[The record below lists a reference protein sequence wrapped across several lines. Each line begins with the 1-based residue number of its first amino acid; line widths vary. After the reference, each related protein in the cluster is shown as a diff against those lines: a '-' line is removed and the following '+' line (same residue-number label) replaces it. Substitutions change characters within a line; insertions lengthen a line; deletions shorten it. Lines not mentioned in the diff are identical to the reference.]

1 MASSSPSS
9 SSSSSSTN
17 SGDLSVRLDGLI
29 TLLDASCRTLSKDD
43 PVHQCGIAPL
53 RLLESSPGDVIQ
65 LAHRKIHAFPYKD
78 VPLCWLALYELASL
92 WKVLRLLKDRRA
104 LTIDGNSL
112 LPTDQGLD
120 RDSLQRPARSR
131 EDEDEVE
138 ALKRRYRTQYER
150 TNGASKRLKPLPAW
164 ERFAQIVEVLDMALI
179 LTGAPCRRKVFDD
192 ILRRLESLL
201 PPANATGTLPLPQG
215 QERLQSKQLPSIF
228 PPSVGP
234 HPELRY
240 PMARQ
245 ANMSMSEFQ
254 EHLDRQTTPVI
265 ITGAIDHWPALSDP
279 DRRWDD
285 PRYLMR
291 STLGGTRLVP
301 VEIGRSYTDEGWGQ
315 KIMPLAEFMRMYLLD
330 GHGDDSSKSVGDEGE
345 EEEEADETQEGE
357 EQEEAA
363 AAEECKHSID
373 QEAHR
378 SLHLTHQTAYLAQ
391 HDLLTQIPS
400 LRADLA
406 IPDYCYTDPPI
417 HPLLCSPSPNP
428 LPTSTNSTSSPPHA
442 APKLHSAS
450 NPTNYPPPQPLLPT
464 PLLNAWL
471 GPARTI
477 SPLHTDPYHNVLA
490 QVVGHKYIRLY
501 APAESGKLYPRGTD
515 AATGVAMGNTSRV
528 DVGAWLE
535 AEEQGRE
542 ERGRGR
548 EEEVQVQV
556 EGEGGQAEGGGEG
569 EGGQADRRR
578 RTRQAEF
585 PLFATAHYVEA
596 VLGPAELL
604 YIPLGWWHYVQSL
617 GTAFSVSFWWN

>member
-104 LTIDGNSL
+104 LTID
-112 LPTDQGLD
+112 
-120 RDSLQRPARSR
+120 
-131 EDEDEVE
+131 
-138 ALKRRYRTQYER
+138 
-150 TNGASKRLKPLPAW
+150 
-164 ERFAQIVEVLDMALI
+164 VEVLDMALI

-345 EEEEADETQEGE
+345 EEEEEEEKQEGE

-548 EEEVQVQV
+548 EEE
-556 EGEGGQAEGGGEG
+556 
-569 EGGQADRRR
+569 ADRRR

>member
-1 MASSSPSS
+1 MA
-9 SSSSSSTN
+9 SSSSTN
-17 SGDLSVRLDGLI
+17 PDDLSARLDGLI
-29 TLLDASCRTLSKDD
+29 TLLDASCRTLSKED

-53 RLLESSPGDVIQ
+53 RLLESSPCDVIQ

-78 VPLCWLALYELASL
+78 VPLCWLALYEVASL
-92 WKVLRLLKDRRA
+92 WKVLRLLKDWRA
-104 LTIDGNSL
+104 LTVDGNSL

-120 RDSLQRPARSR
+120 RDSLQRPVRSR
-131 EDEDEVE
+131 EGEDEDEVE
-138 ALKRRYRTQYER
+138 GLKRRYPTQCER

-164 ERFAQIVEVLDMALI
+164 EQFAQIVEVLDMALI
-179 LTGAPCRRKVFDD
+179 LTGAPRRREVFDA
-192 ILRRLESLL
+192 ILHRLESLL
-201 PPANATGTLPLPQG
+201 PPASATGTLPLPQG
-215 QERLQSKQLPSIF
+215 QERLQSEQLPSIF
-228 PPSVGP
+228 PPSISP
-234 HPELRY
+234 HPKLRY
-240 PMARQ
+240 PMARR

-279 DRRWDD
+279 HRRWDD

-315 KIMPLAEFMRMYLLD
+315 KIMPFAEFMRMYLLD
-330 GHGDDSSKSVGDEGE
+330 GHGDDSSKSVGNGAEDEGE
-345 EEEEADETQEGE
+345 EEGEKHDGEKKTKKKKGE

-363 AAEECKHSID
+363 AEERKHGID

-417 HPLLCSPSPNP
+417 HPLLRSPSPNP
-428 LPTSTNSTSSPPHA
+428 LPTSTNPTPSAPNA
-442 APKLHSAS
+442 APELHSAPG
-450 NPTNYPPPQPLLPT
+450 PTNYPPPQPPLPT

-477 SPLHTDPYHNVLA
+477 SPLHTDPYHNILA

-528 DVGAWLE
+528 DVGAWLGP
-535 AEEQGRE
+535 EEQGGE

-548 EEEVQVQV
+548 EEEVEAEAEV
-556 EGEGGQAEGGGEG
+556 ERE
-569 EGGQADRRR
+569 ADAAKADPRR
-578 RTRQAEF
+578 RTREAEF
-585 PLFATAHYVEA
+585 PLFAAARYVEA